1 MCKVRLKS
9 IAALLLLGLCASQM
23 FAQSNSSNYCK
34 GLKNPINFTLYNSA
48 QTGLYTGKT
57 GSKPSTASNCNTS
70 TVGMSFNTD
79 VSNSSLATVTSS
91 ASNSYCGS
99 TINND
104 TRFRIMTYNEGP
116 GTGNNLGKDPCTNYQ
131 LPYCP
136 PGYTNSIRVGNC
148 RISAEAEALYYTMQ
162 VSPENALVFINYAIV
177 IQAPG
182 HGLSS
187 DPEFVIRVTEQ
198 NSQGNWIPISD
209 TMCYVVSSTPSSNG
223 GTVTIGQDGWHSYG
237 SSYDAVYFRDW
248 KKVAIN
254 LYNKL
259 YHTVRIEVMIG
270 DCSASGHYGYCYIA
284 GDCQRM
290 KLDVNGCAA
299 GNTTSVA
306 KITAPAG
313 LASYQWYR
321 SNRLLQPAEYNNP
334 NNFTALQ
341 NTDSVLD
348 VTMSHLMNGSR
359 DTLIQNTFKCVMT
372 SYMDPQKVIS
382 STLFADVSNKKPSLS
397 VDTVLSCDGT
407 VWIRDRSQT
416 PWVDGDTDRVDTTL
430 TEWKFYNVE
439 NVGALTQPVYSAT
452 GAHASYRYP
461 NTGTYSVKV
470 TTHTGSSLCW
480 NEKTVKVRAL
490 ETPMVTMRHDDN
502 ICIGDQIE
510 LEDRTPNSIYHKWS
524 FLNPATN
531 EVDTSFES
539 PNARIRYT
547 FDRTTNVKLESHTRL
562 SYRADANGDGVPE
575 QLFCNGIGNSTVHVG
590 DFPVLSVSG
599 DTIVCNGTQAVV
611 SVSSSV
617 AGCSFQWFKNDT
629 NSAVIA
635 TGGTMTD
642 YPARDTRYYIRVTT
656 PNNCSSWDS
665 LDVRIVS
672 PTLNTSGVEMCTDDK
687 ITLWSSRAA
696 TYTWTATPDDPSM
709 DGQEENDT
717 IVVSPTQTTT
727 YAVVGHG
734 TNGCD
739 ATALT
744 QKITVFPYP
753 IPAFELTPGY
763 IDSENP
769 SVQFT
774 DISQY
779 GTSTL
784 WNFGNGQTSTTRSVV
799 HTFTDLSQDS
809 IAINLTSTNAIGCPT
824 DTTFFVPVGIF
835 SVWYPNAFTPRLDI
849 NNVFK
854 AYTNNVLSDY
864 DISIFDRHGTMVFH
878 SNNVEEGWDGTY
890 KGKECMPGAFVYY
903 ATYRREGIERQI
915 KQKGTV
921 ILIK

>member
-1 MCKVRLKS
+1 MNESLPVKS
-9 IAALLLLGLCASQM
+9 
-23 FAQSNSSNYCK
+23 
-34 GLKNPINFTLYNSA
+34 TLY
-48 QTGLYTGKT
+48 
-57 GSKPSTASNCNTS
+57 
-70 TVGMSFNTD
+70 
-79 VSNSSLATVTSS
+79 
-91 ASNSYCGS
+91 
-99 TINND
+99 
-104 TRFRIMTYNEGP
+104 
-116 GTGNNLGKDPCTNYQ
+116 
-131 LPYCP
+131 
-136 PGYTNSIRVGNC
+136 
-148 RISAEAEALYYTMQ
+148 
-162 VSPENALVFINYAIV
+162 
-177 IQAPG
+177 
-182 HGLSS
+182 
-187 DPEFVIRVTEQ
+187 
-198 NSQGNWIPISD
+198 
-209 TMCYVVSSTPSSNG
+209 
-223 GTVTIGQDGWHSYG
+223 
-237 SSYDAVYFRDW
+237 
-248 KKVAIN
+248 
-254 LYNKL
+254 
-259 YHTVRIEVMIG
+259 
-270 DCSASGHYGYCYIA
+270 
-284 GDCQRM
+284 
-290 KLDVNGCAA
+290 
-299 GNTTSVA
+299 
-306 KITAPAG
+306 
-313 LASYQWYR
+313 
-321 SNRLLQPAEYNNP
+321 
-334 NNFTALQ
+334 
-341 NTDSVLD
+341 
-348 VTMSHLMNGSR
+348 
-359 DTLIQNTFKCVMT
+359 
-372 SYMDPQKVIS
+372 
-382 STLFADVSNKKPSLS
+382 ADVSNKKPYLS
-397 VDTVLSCDGT
+397 VDTALYCDGT

-430 TEWKFYNVE
+430 TEWQFYDVE
-439 NVGALTQPVYSAT
+439 NVGALSRPVFTTT
-452 GAHASYRYP
+452 GAHASYRYMS
-461 NTGTYSVKV
+461 TGTYAVRV

-480 NEKTVKVRAL
+480 NEKIVKVRAL
-490 ETPMVTMRHDDN
+490 ETPLVTMRHDDN

-510 LEDRTPNSIYHKWS
+510 LEDRTPNAIYHKWTFS
-524 FLNPATN
+524 NPATN

-562 SYRADANGDGVPE
+562 TYRADANGDGVPE
-575 QLFCNGIGNSTVHVG
+575 QLYCNGTGNSTVHVG
-590 DFPVLSVSG
+590 EFPVLAVSG

-642 YPARDTRYYIRVTT
+642 YPSRDTRYYIRVTT

-696 TYTWTATPDDPSM
+696 TYTWTATPDDPSLE
-709 DGQEENDT
+709 GQEENDT
-717 IVVSPTQTTT
+717 IVISPTQTTT
-727 YAVVGHG
+727 YSVVGHG
-734 TNGCD
+734 TNGCN
-739 ATALT
+739 ATALS

-854 AYTNNVLSDY
+854 AYTNNVLADY

-878 SNNVEEGWDGTY
+878 SNNVEEGWDGSY
-890 KGKECMPGAFVYY
+890 KGKECMPGAYVYY
-903 ATYRREGIERQI
+903 ATYRRDGIERQI

-921 ILIK
+921 LLIK